1 MNKHRLNVAHSKAI
15 HTERGAARTRAE
27 HARASVVMELIESN
41 HDVDTSLCAVPQHS
55 ASTDRPRV
63 CRACA
68 EFFAQHSATLRNTRQ
83 QQRARPRRLRVL
95 LRNVSESCGVLRIS
109 QRTGACR
116 LEYPH
121 HSTATGCEQAIIGR
135 IAARGLARPSI
146 GLLTYT
152 YI

>member
-68 EFFAQHSATLRNTRQ
+68 EFFAQHS
-83 QQRARPRRLRVL
+83 
-95 LRNVSESCGVLRIS
+95 
-109 QRTGACR
+109 
-116 LEYPH
+116 
-121 HSTATGCEQAIIGR
+121 TATGCEQAIIGR